1 MRYEH
6 IARDNK
12 DANSVSAAQN
22 DNKPNGPE
30 TMKKQLLVAA
40 VLAAV
45 SLMQA
50 QAGALDDG
58 NLSISGFGTLGVAKT
73 NTDQAQFA
81 RYNQA
86 EGVADKAKIGL
97 DSNLGLQG
105 TYKFSDTLSA
115 TAQVL
120 TRKNTSPTFTT
131 DLTWAFLKI
140 KVNDEINV
148 RVGRV
153 VLPTFL
159 ISDYQNVG
167 YANTMMRPPVEMYA
181 QAPIENVDG
190 VDVNFQRA
198 FGDFNFTTQAF
209 VGVSRGKLFV
219 PTGPGS
225 VATYR
230 APAAGISFTGEYGP
244 FLVRLGHAR
253 ADLKTND
260 LAPINSLTNTVK
272 AVGFPQLAADLG
284 LTDGK
289 KIAFT
294 SLGLTMDWNNIVV
307 QSEYAQRRAKEAVY
321 IPDTNAWYAM
331 AGYRIGKVLPYVS
344 HASYTDAGRSVNP
357 PATFPTAG
365 PLGGA
370 VYNLLKSTEQTSDTI
385 GVRWDF
391 AKSLALKVQ
400 VDRVHPKTKAGAL
413 IFVPATFNSNVTV
426 VAAALDFVF

>member
-1 MRYEH
+1 
-6 IARDNK
+6 
-12 DANSVSAAQN
+12 
-22 DNKPNGPE
+22 
-30 TMKKQLLVAA
+30 MKKKLLVAA
-40 VLAAV
+40 IFAATAA
-45 SLMQA
+45 MQA
-50 QAGALDDG
+50 QAATLGDE
-58 NLSISGFGTLGVAKT
+58 NLSISGFGTLGVAKS

-86 EGVADKAKIGL
+86 EGVGDKARIGL
-97 DSNLGLQG
+97 DTNLGLQA
-105 TYKFSDTLSA
+105 TYKINDWLSG
-115 TAQVL
+115 TAQIL

-131 DLTWAFLKI
+131 DLTWAFLKAR
-140 KVNDEINV
+140 VNDEVSV

-167 YANTMMRPPVEMYA
+167 YANTMMRPPIEMYG

-190 VDVNFQRA
+190 ADVNFQRA

-219 PTGPGS
+219 PTGAGS

-244 FLVRLGHAR
+244 FLVRVGHAR
-253 ADLKTND
+253 ADLKIND
-260 LAPINSLTNTVK
+260 LAPINGLT
-272 AVGFPQLAADLG
+272 AQLSQFGFKQLANDIG

-294 SLGLTMDWNNIVV
+294 SIGATMDWNNIVV
-307 QSEYAQRRAKEAVY
+307 QTEYAQRRAKEAVY
-321 IPDTNAWYAM
+321 IPDTNAWYTM
-331 AGYRIGKVLPYVS
+331 VGYRVGKVLPYYA
-344 HASYTDAGRSVNP
+344 HAAERDAGASVTP
-357 PATFPTAG
+357 PASLPKNN
-365 PLGGA
+365 PLGAA
-370 VYNLLKSTEQTSDTI
+370 VYGLLPSPEQTSDLI

-391 AKSLALKVQ
+391 AKSVALKVQ
-400 VDRVHPKTKAGAL
+400 ADRVKPKTKSGSL
-413 IFVPATFNSNVTV
+413 IFVKPGFSGNVTV

>member
-1 MRYEH
+1 
-6 IARDNK
+6 
-12 DANSVSAAQN
+12 
-22 DNKPNGPE
+22 
-30 TMKKQLLVAA
+30 MKKQLLVASI
-40 VLAAV
+40 LAAFGV
-45 SLMQA
+45 LHA
-50 QAGALDDG
+50 QAGTLDDG
-58 NLSISGFGTLGVAKT
+58 NLSISGFGTLGVAKS

-86 EGVADKAKIGL
+86 EGISDKARIGL

-105 TYKFSDTLSA
+105 TYKFTEQLSA

-131 DLTWAFLKI
+131 DLTWAFLKY
-140 KVNDEINV
+140 KLNDEVNV

-167 YANTMMRPPVEMYA
+167 YANTMMRPPIELYG
-181 QAPIENVDG
+181 QCPIENVDG
-190 VDVNFQRA
+190 ADVNYQHA

-209 VGVSRGKLFV
+209 AGVSRGKLFI
-219 PTGPGS
+219 PTGAGS

-253 ADLKTND
+253 AKLTTND
-260 LAPINSLTNTVK
+260 LTPINNLTNILAHSGFPALANDLSLT
-272 AVGFPQLAADLG
+272 P
-284 LTDGK
+284 GK

-294 SLGLTMDWNNIVV
+294 SVGVTMDWNNILL

-321 IPDTNAWYAM
+321 VPDTNAWYAL
-331 AGYRIGKVLPYVS
+331 AGYRFGKVLPYYA
-344 HASYTDAGRSVNP
+344 HAANTYAGTSVNVP
-357 PATFPTAG
+357 AMLAAAPPLNAAVRGLLPAT
-365 PLGGA
+365 
-370 VYNLLKSTEQTSDTI
+370 EQSSDLI

-400 VDRVHPKTKAGAL
+400 VDRVKPKSKSGSL
-413 IFVPATFNSNVTV
+413 IFVQPAAGITNSVTV